1 MSFRR
6 PHPMRRSST
15 YVEFAQA
22 GEDVTPESN
31 FTVPDAMDCDSVTV
45 DPGGPVMSP
54 SAPARVRS
62 PDNPLRISIVHI
74 KDTPVSPQ
82 STSTST
88 SLPQLRRP
96 LVSERRRRGSLSASG
111 TNTSLRRFSRPN
123 TVEVSKDYLQSVAEA
138 HGVTVEHVR
147 DVMIAAQGDTDLM
160 LAILQSE
167 VDVQLASPTNID
179 VLHFGTQETVRRL
192 LLFLDLPREWEGE
205 VVRTLNVTNGDAQEA
220 AAILAQKSGQRSTLL
235 PNDVTASR
243 QQVLTATEAEELPLL
258 LQRLGQSPNGEA
270 HQLQAEFPDRTTYE
284 VRTALQLTDGN
295 IENAR
300 VFLREDHKASKN
312 SNRDAMNNIFARVAA
327 TGGSRPRPDHRKEIE
342 AVYHKLNGAV
352 GVRNSVVEV
361 LDAATGEDVVTTSLS
376 PQEFQLY
383 RNGDGAGSSGGIAGE
398 GTGGTSPQQPVLQG
412 NDSTTSALAL
422 NTLPAKTGPSSL
434 APEAGTSCALDK
446 VPDLRHP
453 QPPLLSPST
462 SMTTPSFSD
471 QATSGAHHPSSAAH
485 QSFGRASLHEVPPAA
500 TVTATIQRATPPVQR
515 SRRPSLSRE
524 ATNVSTRLASRLELP
539 SLQPVRTGGGATAAG
554 CSTDALNEST
564 NTSAGNSSASGH
576 SRGRSPP
583 PPHSARVVA
592 PRRSSVAAVNLSN
605 HRGSCAPGEV
615 GRADHLWAGAGGSAV
630 GSSGMYFASVAP
642 GSALSVS
649 QHHSCQP
656 LHSPHTECLLNTVL
670 SQLGKRMES
679 QQDKGLP
686 PPPQLRQRQRR
697 LSSEAVDAGSAP
709 ALLPSGLADGNSST
723 ASACG
728 VSTPTPTAPPPPP
741 GSSATA
747 STVGGPAP
755 PPGLPP
761 PPPPPVC
768 KVGDSATSAPPP
780 PPPPAGGCS
789 APSPPAGLP
798 PPPPPG
804 IPPPTGGPKLPPP
817 PPPAANGIPPP
828 PPPLPRT
835 GKGPPPPAG
844 KGACAD
850 AAPIPNSST
859 TRNVPINGA
868 VGDSD
873 DAIFKTARPIGLT
886 AGARDK
892 LLALFPKAAPKH
904 VAEEEDTAATR
915 AQRILDPNRDRNVG
929 IVLKFIRLP
938 IQQIEASVRTFDT
951 LTLGEERISGLLK
964 IIPTSEDF
972 EAIARAQRAHGAP
985 WKRAEEQQLPP
996 TVRFFLMTQ
1005 HIDHY
1010 AERIHAWSLRYEL
1023 HGRLEYLEQKLTK
1036 ADKAIDAI
1044 FTSPSLPDMLYFLLE
1059 VSNFL
1064 NAGSRFQGAKGF
1076 PITQLPQIM
1085 NFKTTD
1091 GKGTLL
1097 QYVAEILDTVN
1108 PHLQGISSELMPAVD
1123 EGRDIDVAS
1132 IEQELK
1138 KLRGRLQK
1146 CKRLI
1151 EQLKNDVRWTNVLGK
1166 FIYRSLPEL
1175 ERVEKLAESIN
1186 RKAERLQEFLCE
1198 RKETFSLNEVLR
1210 VLSSFCK
1217 RYEQERDKQRLR
1229 QERQDRM
1236 EGNRQRRQ
1244 SIASV
1249 SVASEGDVSSQTQ
1262 PDPLPSEQRL
1272 KLQPRPHSSQRP
1284 SPGLCTSGHGVS
1296 RGRATPDVA
1305 SRPQHSP
1312 QGCNGDADAEC
1323 SRRRLS
1329 SGASGQPPEPSIASR
1344 PGGSTGAAER
1354 ARSRPSD
1361 SNGSGVAN
1369 GAEDRASLH
1378 VEGASSSSA
1387 PAKSNAGGTYR
1398 RRPSNDEMKRLGDGA
1413 ITLSAAGPPPS
1424 STARSG
1430 TSVVG
1435 EVLPPVGQSPVFAA
1449 VRTSNGARISV
1460 AGDRRDVRQT

>member
-31 FTVPDAMDCDSVTV
+31 FTVPDATDCDSVTV
-45 DPGGPVMSP
+45 DSGGPIASP
-54 SAPARVRS
+54 NAPARARS
-62 PDNPLRISIVHI
+62 PNHPLRHSTVRIEDAAVL
-74 KDTPVSPQ
+74 PQ

-88 SLPQLRRP
+88 SLQQLRRP
-96 LVSERRRRGSLSASG
+96 LVSERRRRGSLSTSG
-111 TNTSLRRFSRPN
+111 TNASLRRFLRPN

-147 DVMIAAQGDTDLM
+147 DVMIAAQGDTDLT

-220 AAILAQKSGQRSTLL
+220 AAILAQKSGQRSLSL
-235 PNDVTASR
+235 PNDITASR

-270 HQLQAEFPDRTTYE
+270 HQLQAEFPDRTTDE

-295 IENAR
+295 VENAR
-300 VFLREDHKASKN
+300 VFLQEDHKASKN

-361 LDAATGEDVVTTSLS
+361 LDVATGEDVVTTSLS
-376 PQEFQLY
+376 PQEFQFY
-383 RNGDGAGSSGGIAGE
+383 RNGDRGGSSGGIPGE
-398 GTGGTSPQQPVLQG
+398 GAGSASLQQPLLKSE
-412 NDSTTSALAL
+412 DSTPCALAL
-422 NTLPAKTGPSSL
+422 NTLPAKAGPSSL
-434 APEAGTSCALDK
+434 TPDAGASRASDK
-446 VPDLRHP
+446 TPDPRHP

-462 SMTTPSFSD
+462 SMTAPSFSEH
-471 QATSGAHHPSSAAH
+471 AASGKHHPSRAARQNAVRASSHESPSAA
-485 QSFGRASLHEVPPAA
+485 VVAA
-500 TVTATIQRATPPVQR
+500 TVQRATPPVQR

-524 ATNVSTRLASRLELP
+524 AANVSTRMASRLELP
-539 SLQPVRTGGGATAAG
+539 SLHPVRTGGSAAAAG
-554 CSTDALNEST
+554 SSADALNKST
-564 NTSAGNSSASGH
+564 STSAANSSASGH

-583 PPHSARVVA
+583 PPHSAKVVA
-592 PRRSSVAAVNLSN
+592 PRRSSVAAVNLN
-605 HRGSCAPGEV
+605 DHRGSCAAGEA
-615 GRADHLWAGAGGSAV
+615 GRADHQWAGAGGSAV
-630 GSSGMYFASVAP
+630 GSSGTYFASVAP
-642 GSALSVS
+642 GSALSAS
-649 QHHSCQP
+649 QHLACQP

-670 SQLGKRMES
+670 SQLGRRVEN
-679 QQDKGLP
+679 QQGKGH
-686 PPPQLRQRQRR
+686 QQQQRQRR
-697 LSSEAVDAGSAP
+697 SSSEVAHTASAP
-709 ALLPSGLADGNSST
+709 ALSPSGLAYSNSST
-723 ASACG
+723 VSACV
-728 VSTPTPTAPPPPP
+728 VSAPTPTAPPPP
-741 GSSATA
+741 GNSATA
-747 STVGGPAP
+747 RTAAGPAP
-755 PPGLPP
+755 PPGVPP
-761 PPPPPVC
+761 PPPPPGF
-768 KVGDSATSAPPP
+768 KVGDSATSAPPLP
-780 PPPPAGGCS
+780 PPPPPPPGNRG
-789 APSPPAGLP
+789 APSTPAGLP

-817 PPPAANGIPPP
+817 PPPGANGIPPP
-828 PPPLPRT
+828 PPPPPPRT
-835 GKGPPPPAG
+835 GNGPPPAPG
-844 KGACAD
+844 KGASAD
-850 AAPIPNSST
+850 RAPIPNSST

-873 DAIFKTARPIGLT
+873 DAIFKSARPIGLT

-904 VAEEEDTAATR
+904 AVEEEEVAAAR
-915 AQRILDPNRDRNVG
+915 AQRILPPNRDRNVG

-972 EAIARAQRAHGAP
+972 EAITRAQREHGAP

-1023 HGRLEYLEQKLTK
+1023 HGRLEYLEQKLSK
-1036 ADKAIDAI
+1036 ADRAIDAI
-1044 FTSPSLPDMLYFLLE
+1044 FASPSLPDMLYFLLE

-1097 QYVAEILDTVN
+1097 QYVAEILHTVH
-1108 PHLQGISSELMPAVD
+1108 PHLQDISSELMPAVD

-1146 CKRLI
+1146 CKHLI

-1186 RKAERLQEFLCE
+1186 RKADRLQEFLCE

-1210 VLSSFCK
+1210 VLSNFCK

-1236 EGNRQRRQ
+1236 EGKRQRRQ

-1249 SVASEGDVSSQTQ
+1249 SVASEGDLPSQTRA
-1262 PDPLPSEQRL
+1262 DSLPSEGGL
-1272 KLQPRPHSSQRP
+1272 ALQPRPHSSQRL
-1284 SPGLCTSGHGVS
+1284 SPGLHASVNGTD
-1296 RGRATPDVA
+1296 RGRAAPGAT
-1305 SRPQHSP
+1305 SRPQRSP
-1312 QGCNGDADAEC
+1312 QPRNDDVDTEP
-1323 SRRRLS
+1323 SRRHLR
-1329 SGASGQPPEPSIASR
+1329 GGTSGQSPGLATASR
-1344 PGGSTGAAER
+1344 TGSSTGTAEQ
-1354 ARSRPSD
+1354 ARSRPPG
-1361 SNGSGVAN
+1361 SNGSGAAN
-1369 GAEDRASLH
+1369 GAEDRTLLH
-1378 VEGASSSSA
+1378 EERATSCST
-1387 PAKSNAGGTYR
+1387 PAKSNAGGSYR
-1398 RRPSNDEMKRLGDGA
+1398 RRPSNGDMKLTGDGA
-1413 ITLSAAGPPPS
+1413 TTLSAAGPPPNS
-1424 STARSG
+1424 SVCGS
-1430 TSVVG
+1430 TSAVG
-1435 EVLPPVGQSPVFAA
+1435 EVLPPVGKSSVFASA
-1449 VRTSNGARISV
+1449 RTSNSVRPSV
-1460 AGDRRDVRQT
+1460 ADNRRDAQQT